1 MCFWLVS
8 SSFYDQKICDGWSL
22 AAMFNEVTSNKTKN
36 NNNKKTKPK
45 NPTLGPGGRK
55 IEVLI
60 SVNHRATITA

>member
-8 SSFYDQKICDGWSL
+8 SCFYDQKICDDWSL
-22 AAMFNEVTSNKTKN
+22 AAMFNEVTSKN
-36 NNNKKTKPK
+36 PQNNKKKTKTK
-45 NPTLGPGGRK
+45 SPTLGPGGRK